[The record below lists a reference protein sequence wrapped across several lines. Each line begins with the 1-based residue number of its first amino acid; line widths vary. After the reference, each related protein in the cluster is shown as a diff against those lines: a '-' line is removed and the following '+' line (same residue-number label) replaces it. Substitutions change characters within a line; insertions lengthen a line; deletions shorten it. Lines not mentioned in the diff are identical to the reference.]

1 MLRNPTVSEVA
12 VAEPTTHPRWQVFL
26 LGLAIAL
33 LFYLALALI
42 TSAPHGAFDAGA
54 VGAGEPAIWRT
65 FSWGGTNPGQTHY
78 TLTIYGDRS
87 LELVWDSVEAVAAGG
102 ANTGAWVNSRM
113 GSLCFNCD

>member
-12 VAEPTTHPRWQVFL
+12 VAEPTTRSRWQVLL

-42 TSAPHGAFDAGA
+42 ISAPRPAFEGTA
-54 VGAGEPAIWRT
+54 GAGEPAIWRT
-65 FSWGGTNPGQTHY
+65 FSWGGTSPGQTHY
-78 TLTIYGDRS
+78 TLSIYGDRS
-87 LELVWDSVEAVAAGG
+87 VELVWDSVEAVAAGG
-102 ANTGAWVNSRM
+102 ANAGAWVNSRM